1 MPQVVPLALAGDP
14 AEVLPQ
20 IDEIFFESA
29 VRRGFASQ
37 VARAAFHELWLGR
50 YLRHCA
56 SDSFVAFD
64 NGAYIAGYLV
74 GSLTSNEDPL
84 PGPDV
89 YALFSKRL
97 VKAYPAHIHVNVR
110 RDCRGEG
117 LGALLMLA
125 FAYHCRQRRVRG
137 FHAITA
143 DGSRSADF
151 FQRCGM
157 EHLATAEWN
166 SKPVVMLGQRLLSSG

>member
-1 MPQVVPLALAGDP
+1 MPQVVPFALAGDP
-14 AEVLPQ
+14 AEFMPQ

-29 VRRGFASQ
+29 IRKDFASPE
-37 VARAAFHELWLGR
+37 ARAAFHELWLGR
-50 YLRHCA
+50 YLRNCPA
-56 SDSFVAFD
+56 DCFVAFD
-64 NGAYIAGYLV
+64 DGAYVAGYLAGALV
-74 GSLTSNEDPL
+74 SNADPL

-89 YALFSKRL
+89 YALFSPKL

-117 LGALLMLA
+117 VGALLIAA
-125 FAYHCRQRRVRG
+125 FAHHCRLWRVRG

-143 DGSRSADF
+143 AKSRPANF

-157 EHLATAEWN
+157 ENVAESEWN
-166 SKPVVMLGQRLLSSG
+166 RKPVVMLAQRVSQL

>member
-1 MPQVVPLALAGDP
+1 MPQVVPFEQAGDP

-29 VRRGFASQ
+29 VRKGFASQ
-37 VARAAFHELWLGR
+37 SARTAFHELWLGR
-50 YLRHCA
+50 YLHHCA
-56 SDSFVAFD
+56 GDCFVALD
-64 NGAYIAGYLV
+64 DGAYVAGYLA
-74 GSLTSNEDPL
+74 GSMTSNEDPL

-117 LGALLMLA
+117 LGALLIAA
-125 FAYHCRQRRVRG
+125 FTHHCSQKRVRG

-143 DGSRSADF
+143 GGSRPAKF

-157 EHLATAEWN
+157 ENVAEADWN
-166 SKPVVMLGQRLLSSG
+166 SRQVVMLGQRLSVG